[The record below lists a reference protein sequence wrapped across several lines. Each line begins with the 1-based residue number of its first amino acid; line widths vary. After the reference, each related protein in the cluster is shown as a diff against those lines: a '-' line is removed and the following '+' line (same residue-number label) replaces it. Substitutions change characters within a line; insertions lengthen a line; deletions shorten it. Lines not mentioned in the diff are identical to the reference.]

1 MQPSIF
7 SFVWRYS
14 KRQQIFLLVLTAIS
28 FPFLY
33 FSLDLPK
40 QIINEAIGGDDFP
53 KLLFG
58 VESLE
63 LDQLEYLW
71 VLSGMFLALVFING
85 GFKYAVNVYR
95 GVVGE
100 RMLRRLRYQLIGRIM
115 RFPMGQF
122 RRVSQGEMVSMVTA
136 ETEPLGGY
144 IGDCLALPAFQGGTL
159 LTILIFMFIQDW
171 VLGLAAIALYPVQAW
186 LIPKLQRK
194 VTLLKKQRVMKVRKL
209 SERIGEIVS
218 GIQDVHAHDTSQYE
232 LADFSTYLGEIYHI
246 RYNIYRQKFLIKFL
260 NNFIAQVTPFFFYS
274 IGGYLVIN
282 GDLTLGALVAALAAY
297 KDLSAPWKELLN
309 YYQIMD
315 DARLRYSLLTE
326 TFEPEG
332 ALDESKQLDEP
343 TITEPFDGELIATNL
358 NLREEEAA
366 DSGGVSSSASFRS
379 LVTDKVAIVGPSGS
393 GADRLA
399 TIIAGINKPL
409 TGSLTLAGHD
419 LMDLPQSVTGRR
431 LAYVSQ
437 EPRLRSGTLGDNLYY
452 ALKHRPTRPRD
463 YSDAEAIAHEWR
475 VSEAALTGN
484 SPFDIYADWID
495 YDAAGVED
503 QDSLTQRAVEV
514 LSLVDMDQDVYQLGL
529 SGIIDPEVRPE
540 LAARIMEARRVVR
553 ERLDDPAM
561 AELVELFDRDK
572 YNTNLS
578 VGENLV
584 FGTSLDDA
592 IDSDKL
598 HESEYVR
605 KVLHETGLVHDFL
618 VIGRSV
624 AELMAE
630 LFADVPP
637 DSELFEQFSFISAD
651 DLPDFRA
658 MLNRTEEG
666 KTEGLS
672 DDDRTRM
679 LELPFKLIVARH
691 RLGLIDEDMQSR
703 ILVARQKFAEGFGDG
718 PPNVE
723 FYDLERY
730 SANGSVQDNILFGR
744 LAYGRAR
751 SGQQVGAVIREA
763 VGSLD
768 MVHDLMEVGLDFQ
781 VGIAGSRL
789 SAAQR
794 QKVAIARCILKRP
807 DILIV
812 DSATAALDSGTQ
824 TRIMENLFRECE
836 GRGLIWV
843 LHRASLAEQFSTT
856 VVLDEGRVVQHGL
869 FQEINHPGTVLGNL
883 VADE

>member
-1 MQPSIF
+1 
-7 SFVWRYS
+7 
-14 KRQQIFLLVLTAIS
+14 
-28 FPFLY
+28 
-33 FSLDLPK
+33 
-40 QIINEAIGGDDFP
+40 
-53 KLLFG
+53 
-58 VESLE
+58 
-63 LDQLEYLW
+63 
-71 VLSGMFLALVFING
+71 
-85 GFKYAVNVYR
+85 
-95 GVVGE
+95 
-100 RMLRRLRYQLIGRIM
+100 
-115 RFPMGQF
+115 
-122 RRVSQGEMVSMVTA
+122 
-136 ETEPLGGY
+136 
-144 IGDCLALPAFQGGTL
+144 
-159 LTILIFMFIQDW
+159 
-171 VLGLAAIALYPVQAW
+171 
-186 LIPKLQRK
+186 
-194 VTLLKKQRVMKVRKL
+194 
-209 SERIGEIVS
+209 
-218 GIQDVHAHDTSQYE
+218 
-232 LADFSTYLGEIYHI
+232 
-246 RYNIYRQKFLIKFL
+246 
-260 NNFIAQVTPFFFYS
+260 
-274 IGGYLVIN
+274 
-282 GDLTLGALVAALAAY
+282 
-297 KDLSAPWKELLN
+297 
-309 YYQIMD
+309 
-315 DARLRYSLLTE
+315 
-326 TFEPEG
+326 
-332 ALDESKQLDEP
+332 
-343 TITEPFDGELIATNL
+343 
-358 NLREEEAA
+358 
-366 DSGGVSSSASFRS
+366 
-379 LVTDKVAIVGPSGS
+379 
-393 GADRLA
+393 
-399 TIIAGINKPL
+399 
-409 TGSLTLAGHD
+409 
-419 LMDLPQSVTGRR
+419 
-431 LAYVSQ
+431 
-437 EPRLRSGTLGDNLYY
+437 
-452 ALKHRPTRPRD
+452 
-463 YSDAEAIAHEWR
+463 
-475 VSEAALTGN
+475 
-484 SPFDIYADWID
+484 
-495 YDAAGVED
+495 VED
-503 QDSLTQRAVEV
+503 QDSLTQRAVDV

-666 KTEGLS
+666 KTEGLL

-703 ILVARQKFAEGFGDG
+703 ILAARQKFAEGFGDG

-856 VVLDEGRVVQHGL
+856 VVLDEGRVVQLGL